1 MSSANGAMSWCWR
14 ERQAPQPGQ
23 KGWPQARLC
32 QPTLEM
38 KGQGDPGRK
47 DTVLAAIEEAGRD
60 AEEASDMQEQAE
72 ERRRKRPKAG
82 ERVK

>member
-1 MSSANGAMSWCWR
+1 
-14 ERQAPQPGQ
+14 
-23 KGWPQARLC
+23 
-32 QPTLEM
+32 M